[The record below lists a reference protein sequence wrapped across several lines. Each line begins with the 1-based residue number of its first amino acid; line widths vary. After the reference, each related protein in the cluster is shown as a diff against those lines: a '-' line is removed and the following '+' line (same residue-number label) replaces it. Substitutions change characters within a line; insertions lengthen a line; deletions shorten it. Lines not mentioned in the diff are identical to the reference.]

1 MYTASHRKTDRPTI
15 YTKGEVKFIVVPHQR
30 EQSLPVFSGLLLVT
44 FAAIETGSRVS
55 LFTSFRV
62 VCRGSRQGG
71 VGREITCTSAHTGG
85 EGPEPLVLPRR
96 TCTEWVGGG
105 LRVGLVTFLRTR
117 S

>member
-71 VGREITCTSAHTGG
+71 SAGKSRVHLHIQG

>member
-1 MYTASHRKTDRPTI
+1 MYTASHRKTDQPTI

-55 LFTSFRV
+55 LFTPFRV

-71 VGREITCTSAHTGG
+71 VGREITCTYAHTGG
-85 EGPEPLVLPRR
+85 GRDQNHSFCLDGPAQSGWGRSEGWARYILSYE
-96 TCTEWVGGG
+96 
-105 LRVGLVTFLRTR
+105 
-117 S
+117 

>member
-1 MYTASHRKTDRPTI
+1 MYTASHRKTDQPTI

-71 VGREITCTSAHTGG
+71 RQGNHVYICTYRGG

-96 TCTEWVGGG
+96 TCTE
-105 LRVGLVTFLRTR
+105 RVGEV
-117 S
+117 